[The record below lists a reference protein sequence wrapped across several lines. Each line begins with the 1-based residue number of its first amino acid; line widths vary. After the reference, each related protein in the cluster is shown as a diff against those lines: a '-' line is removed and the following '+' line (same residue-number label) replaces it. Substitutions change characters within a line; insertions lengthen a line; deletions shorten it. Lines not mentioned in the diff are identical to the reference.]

1 MLKRWFGSISSG
13 EGLFIFNLNTNK
25 GLAFFENDAAAVVVV
40 VDAVEVDL

>member
-1 MLKRWFGSISSG
+1 LVVSVVVKDF
-13 EGLFIFNLNTNK
+13 FIFNLNTNK

>member
-13 EGLFIFNLNTNK
+13 EGLFFIFNLNTNK

-40 VDAVEVDL
+40 DAVEVDL